1 MKNLLLLISFISF
14 STYSQLN
21 YRAWRMDEDNDQK
34 HLIYTVTYYDDT
46 TVYGTYGYMR
56 VDTFSVDILTDSM
69 YIRCISPIWNVPVTS
84 DYIVGIDNNGA
95 LRNYKIS
102 ELPITY
108 QQIVDSLGFVPSAF
122 SGSYIDLTN
131 KPTIPTN
138 TNQLTNGAGFLV
150 SADIAGKLSISDT
163 TSMLAP
169 YMRINNAYTKTQSD
183 SRYYLLSDTF
193 PSGKVMTSNAANNAI
208 SGINNDLNGKAAKV
222 TTLTIN
228 GVAFDL
234 SANRTWSNVGIEL
247 PSQTGQAGKAL
258 ITNGSTVSW
267 GTVLTAEVDGSTTNE
282 IELPSQTGNAGKVLQ
297 TNGSSVSWVTPASAP
312 GTNYYTSYSAGTGY
326 NITTTSAKIDFTG
339 GGSNDPSI
347 TLGAAGTYVITS
359 NVRIDYNGL
368 TNLAANTVT
377 VKLRRINN
385 TAADLADATGGFTVP
400 PVTLL
405 TSTGGDCDVNTV
417 IYTTANNNDVIELWA
432 SRSASISVGNIVA
445 GNAWIVAHRI
455 Y

>member
-1 MKNLLLLISFISF
+1 MKNLIFTIILACSGYVS
-14 STYSQLN
+14 YSQSPVGYYIN
-21 YRAWRMDEDNDQK
+21 VDENDGNTWEKKTIEYYAFGPQAYP
-34 HLIYTVTYYDDT
+34 IYTLNDT
-46 TVYGTYGYMR
+46 ASWYFYTDTINFAY
-56 VDTFSVDILTDSM
+56 VDQFVLKGNTNQYVRGDGS
-69 YIRCISPIWNVPVTS
+69 
-84 DYIVGIDNNGA
+84 IV
-95 LRNYKIS
+95 S
-102 ELPITY
+102 
-108 QQIVDSLGFVPSAF
+108 F
-122 SGSYIDLTN
+122 
-131 KPTIPTN
+131 PTIPSN
-138 TNQLTNGAGFLV
+138 TNQLINGAGFLV

-208 SGINNDLNGKAAKV
+208 SGINNDLNGKAAKA

-297 TNGSSVSWVTPASAP
+297 TNGSSVSWVTPSNAP

-326 NITTTSAKIDFTG
+326 NITTTPAKIDFTG
-339 GGSNDPSI
+339 GGSVDPSI

-368 TNLAANTVT
+368 TNVAANTVT

>member
-1 MKNLLLLISFISF
+1 MIMGLLNAICQPTFYYVKTDDMQIEGWEKKVVMINPDQ
-14 STYSQLN
+14 STEHPILTHFDTMSI
-21 YRAWRMDEDNDQK
+21 W
-34 HLIYTVTYYDDT
+34 YYI
-46 TVYGTYGYMR
+46 
-56 VDTFSVDILTDSM
+56 DTFNLA
-69 YIRCISPIWNVPVTS
+69 NVNVLVLKGNTNQYVRGDGS
-84 DYIVGIDNNGA
+84 IV
-95 LRNYKIS
+95 S
-102 ELPITY
+102 
-108 QQIVDSLGFVPSAF
+108 F
-122 SGSYIDLTN
+122 
-131 KPTIPTN
+131 PTIPSN

-267 GTVLTAEVDGSTTNE
+267 GTVLTSEVDGSTTNE

-339 GGSNDPSI
+339 GGSVDPSI

-368 TNLAANTVT
+368 TNVAANTVT